1 MEPIRNSQVE
11 AERLQIERRT
21 RPRYSFLAVVELS
34 EAVGVY
40 CVEGRIREI
49 SRKGCYVNT
58 QSTLPV
64 GTQLTVV
71 ISSDGETFET
81 TGKVIY
87 MHEHVGMG
95 ITFENTSDQQLE
107 TLNSWLAAMAG
118 TELS

>member
-1 MEPIRNSQVE
+1 LEPTFGSRLAVE
-11 AERLQIERRT
+11 GSPADRRT

-34 EAVGVY
+34 EVVGVY

-64 GTQLTVV
+64 DTVLTVV
-71 ISSDGETFET
+71 ISRDDETFET

-87 MHEHVGMG
+87 VHEHVGMG
-95 ITFENTSDQQLE
+95 ILFENTKEEQNE
-107 TLNSWLAAMAG
+107 TLNSWLASLIG
-118 TELS
+118 SELS